1 MPQGREIF
9 ADFTVEENL
18 ILGVLGKRALPALV
32 PEPIY
37 AWFPVLAE
45 RRRQKAGT
53 LSGGEQQQLAI
64 ARALIGRP
72 RLLLLDEPSEGIQP
86 SIVQDLA
93 ATLGRDRAR
102 GASDDAAGRAEPG
115 SGAEARRAL
124 PVHRERPHRG
134 CRRARRACAP
144 IRRSCSATSRSRPA
158 WTTALIIGLDA
169 LSFMLALLL
178 VALGLIII
186 FGLMNVINMAHGEL
200 FLLGAYTVVLVQ
212 RAGGGFWLGLLA
224 APLVL
229 AAIGLALEELVV
241 RHVYHRFIDT
251 ILATWGLSLAL
262 KQAVIVAFGP
272 TAQQVPNP
280 LPSQVLILG
289 AVYPSYRLFIMAVA
303 VAVAAGTFF
312 AVLSHPAR
320 ARGARRDRQ
329 SHDGGEPRH
338 RHAGRMDRATFAFGA
353 ALAGLAGAV
362 MAPLMSVDPQM
373 GVGFLVPA
381 FLSILVGGAGS
392 LPGALLGTSLIAGS
406 STVVASIWTQVV
418 AQIAV
423 FSLAILII
431 RIFPRGLAGGRR

>member
-1 MPQGREIF
+1 MET
-9 ADFTVEENL
+9 AV
-18 ILGVLGKRALPALV
+18 
-32 PEPIY
+32 
-37 AWFPVLAE
+37 
-45 RRRQKAGT
+45 
-53 LSGGEQQQLAI
+53 
-64 ARALIGRP
+64 
-72 RLLLLDEPSEGIQP
+72 
-86 SIVQDLA
+86 IV
-93 ATLGRDRAR
+93 
-102 GASDDAAGRAEPG
+102 
-115 SGAEARRAL
+115 
-124 PVHRERPHRG
+124 
-134 CRRARRACAP
+134 
-144 IRRSCSATSRSRPA
+144 
-158 WTTALIIGLDA
+158 GLDA

-186 FGLMNVINMAHGEL
+186 FGLMNVINMAHGEF

-212 RAGGGFWLGLLA
+212 DAGGGFWLGVLA

-229 AAIGLALEELVV
+229 AALGLLLEELVV

-262 KQAVIVAFGP
+262 KQAVIVVFGP
-272 TAQQVPNP
+272 TAQQVQNP

-303 VAVAAGTFF
+303 IAVAAGTFLLF
-312 AVLSHPAR
+312 YRTRVGLA
-320 ARGARRDRQ
+320 ARGVIANRPMAASLGIDTR
-329 SHDGGEPRH
+329 
-338 RHAGRMDRATFAFGA
+338 RMDRATFAFGA

-392 LPGALLGTSLIAGS
+392 LPGALLGTSVIGGS

-423 FSLAILII
+423 FSLAIVII